1 MGTAGQFY
9 SDVNLKGA
17 PDIHCPVEET
27 CIRYK
32 SRAQAKKV
40 CFLLSNANKSEN
52 NVDCCKHLKHVNE

>member
-32 SRAQAKKV
+32 SRAQAQKCV
-40 CFLLSNANKSEN
+40 SYFLMLTRVKTMLI
-52 NVDCCKHLKHVNE
+52 VVNI